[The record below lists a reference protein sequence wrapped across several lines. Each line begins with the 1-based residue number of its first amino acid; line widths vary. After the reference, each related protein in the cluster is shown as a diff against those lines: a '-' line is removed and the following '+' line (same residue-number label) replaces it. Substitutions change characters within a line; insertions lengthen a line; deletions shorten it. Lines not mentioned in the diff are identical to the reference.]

1 MTKTNSKVT
10 VPTNNGKADTPTTNP
25 NTVNRMGIPA
35 PSKGSSANIKVSLAP
50 NVLDVLASNPL
61 PPQAHCLLL
70 ALDNLGGTATKSD
83 ILKEL
88 DNTPFSSTQ
97 SKDRIWS
104 FYRQRLMGEGKA
116 YGTANPY
123 LVKA

>member
-1 MTKTNSKVT
+1 MTKTNLKVT
-10 VPTNNGKADTPTTNP
+10 APTNNGKADTPTTNP
-25 NTVNRMGIPA
+25 NTINRMGIPA

-50 NVLDVLASNPL
+50 NVLDVLTSSPL

-70 ALDNLGGTATKSD
+70 ALDNLGGTATKAD

-88 DNTPFSSTQ
+88 DNTPFDSVQ
-97 SKDRIWS
+97 SKDRIWA
-104 FYRQRLMGEGKA
+104 FYRQRLMAEGKA
-116 YGTANPY
+116 YGTADPY

>member
-1 MTKTNSKVT
+1 MTKITN
-10 VPTNNGKADTPTTNP
+10 PTSNGKAESPTTNP

-50 NVLDVLASNPL
+50 NVLEVLTSNPL

-70 ALDNLGGTATKSD
+70 ALDNLGGTATKAE

-97 SKDRIWS
+97 SKDRIWA
-104 FYRQRLMGEGKA
+104 FYRQRLMAEGKA

>member
-1 MTKTNSKVT
+1 MTKITN
-10 VPTNNGKADTPTTNP
+10 PTSNGKADTPTTNP

-35 PSKGSSANIKVSLAP
+35 PSSRSSANIKVSLVP
-50 NVLDVLASNPL
+50 NILDVLNDSPL

-97 SKDRIWS
+97 SKDRIWA

>member
-35 PSKGSSANIKVSLAP
+35 PSSRSSANIKVSLVP
-50 NVLDVLASNPL
+50 NILDVLNDSPL

-97 SKDRIWS
+97 SKDRIWA
-104 FYRQRLMGEGKA
+104 FYRQRLMAEGKA

>member
-35 PSKGSSANIKVSLAP
+35 PSKGSSANVKVSLAP
-50 NVLDVLASNPL
+50 NVLELLTSNPL
-61 PPQAHCLLL
+61 PAQAHCLLL
-70 ALDNLGGTATKSD
+70 ALDNLGGVATKTE

-88 DNTPFSSTQ
+88 DNTPFNSVQ
-97 SKDRIWS
+97 SKDRIWA
-104 FYRQRLMGEGKA
+104 FYRQRLMAEGKA
-116 YGTANPY
+116 YQGANPY

>member
-1 MTKTNSKVT
+1 MTKITN
-10 VPTNNGKADTPTTNP
+10 PTSNGKAESPTTNP
-25 NTVNRMGIPA
+25 NTINRMGIPA

-50 NVLDVLASNPL
+50 NVLELLTSNPL
-61 PPQAHCLLL
+61 PAQAHCLLL
-70 ALDNLGGTATKSD
+70 ALDNLGGVATKTE

-97 SKDRIWS
+97 SKDRIWA
-104 FYRQRLMGEGKA
+104 FYRQRLMAEGKA

>member
-1 MTKTNSKVT
+1 MTKITN
-10 VPTNNGKADTPTTNP
+10 PTSNGKAESPTTNP
-25 NTVNRMGIPA
+25 NTINRMGIPA
-35 PSKGSSANIKVSLAP
+35 PSKGSSANVKVSLAP
-50 NVLDVLASNPL
+50 NVLELLTSNPL
-61 PPQAHCLLL
+61 PAQAHCLLL
-70 ALDNLGGTATKSD
+70 ALDNLGGVATKTE

-97 SKDRIWS
+97 SKDRIWA
-104 FYRQRLMGEGKA
+104 FYRQRLMAEGKA

>member
-1 MTKTNSKVT
+1 MTKITN
-10 VPTNNGKADTPTTNP
+10 PTSNGKAESPTTNP
-25 NTVNRMGIPA
+25 NTINRMGIPA
-35 PSKGSSANIKVSLAP
+35 PSKGSSANVKVSLAP
-50 NVLDVLASNPL
+50 NVLDLLTSNPL

-70 ALDNLGGTATKSD
+70 ALDNLGGVATKTE

-97 SKDRIWS
+97 SKDRIWA

-116 YGTANPY
+116 YLGASPY

>member
-1 MTKTNSKVT
+1 MTNTNSKVT

-35 PSKGSSANIKVSLAP
+35 PSSRSSANIKVSLVP
-50 NVLDVLASNPL
+50 NILDVLNDSPL

-104 FYRQRLMGEGKA
+104 FYRQRLMAEGKA
-116 YGTANPY
+116 YGGANPY

>member
-1 MTKTNSKVT
+1 MTNTKSKVT

-35 PSKGSSANIKVSLAP
+35 PSSRSSANIKVSLVP
-50 NVLDVLASNPL
+50 NILDVLNDSPL

-70 ALDNLGGTATKSD
+70 ALDNLGGTATKAE

-104 FYRQRLMGEGKA
+104 FYRQRLMAEGKA

>member
-1 MTKTNSKVT
+1 MTKITN
-10 VPTNNGKADTPTTNP
+10 PTSNGKADTPTTNP

-35 PSKGSSANIKVSLAP
+35 PSSRSSANIKVSLVP
-50 NVLDVLASNPL
+50 NVLEVLTSNPL

-70 ALDNLGGTATKSD
+70 ALDNLGGTATKAE

-88 DNTPFSSTQ
+88 DNTSFNTTQ
-97 SKDRIWS
+97 SKDRIWA

-116 YGTANPY
+116 YQGANPY

>member
-1 MTKTNSKVT
+1 MTKITN
-10 VPTNNGKADTPTTNP
+10 PTSNGKADTPTTNP

-35 PSKGSSANIKVSLAP
+35 PSKGSSANVKVSLAP
-50 NVLDVLASNPL
+50 NVLDLLTSNPL

-70 ALDNLGGTATKSD
+70 ALDNLGGTATKAE

-88 DNTPFSSTQ
+88 DNTSFNTTQ
-97 SKDRIWS
+97 SKDRIWA

-116 YGTANPY
+116 YQGASPY

>member
-1 MTKTNSKVT
+1 MTNIKN
-10 VPTNNGKADTPTTNP
+10 PTSNGKADTPTTNP
-25 NTVNRMGIPA
+25 NTINRMGIPA
-35 PSKGSSANIKVSLAP
+35 PSKGSSANIKVSLAS
-50 NVLDVLASNPL
+50 NVLEVLIDSPL

-70 ALDNLGGTATKSD
+70 ALDNLGGTASKAE

-97 SKDRIWS
+97 SKDRIWA

-116 YGTANPY
+116 YQGANPY

>member
-1 MTKTNSKVT
+1 MTNIKK
-10 VPTNNGKADTPTTNP
+10 PTNNGKADSLTTNP
-25 NTVNRMGIPA
+25 ATTNRMGIPA
-35 PSKGSSANIKVSLAP
+35 PSSRSSANLKVSLAP
-50 NVLDVLASNPL
+50 NVLDLLTSNPL

-70 ALDNLGGTATKSD
+70 ALDNLGGVATKAE

-97 SKDRIWS
+97 SKDRIWA
-104 FYRQRLMGEGKA
+104 FYRQRLMAEGKA

>member
-1 MTKTNSKVT
+1 MTKITN
-10 VPTNNGKADTPTTNP
+10 PTSNGKAESPTTNP
-25 NTVNRMGIPA
+25 STVNRMGIPA

-50 NVLDVLASNPL
+50 NVLEVLTSNPL

-70 ALDNLGGTATKSD
+70 ALDNLGGTASKAE

-97 SKDRIWS
+97 SKDRIWA
-104 FYRQRLMGEGKA
+104 FYRQRLMAEGKA